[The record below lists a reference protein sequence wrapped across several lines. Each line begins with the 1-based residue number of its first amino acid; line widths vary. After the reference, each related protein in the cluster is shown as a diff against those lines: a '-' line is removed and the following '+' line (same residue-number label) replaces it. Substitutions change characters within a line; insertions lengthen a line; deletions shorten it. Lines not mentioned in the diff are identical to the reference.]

1 MPSRRAALIATLS
14 LAAALLLG
22 AAGWF
27 WYVAPQGPSGTGVA
41 LVGGPF
47 ELTNQEGK
55 RVTDKDFRGRY
66 MLVFFG
72 YTFCPDVCPT
82 TLQMMTQ
89 ALDKIGPAANNIQP
103 VFITIDPA
111 RDTPDTLK
119 SYVSNFS
126 PRLIGLTG
134 SADDI
139 AGVARAYRV
148 AYSKQE
154 TGDPKNYLMDHS
166 SIIYL
171 MGPDGAFVKFFT
183 YTTDVDK
190 LAKDIAAATS
200 SSS

>member
-1 MPSRRAALIATLS
+1 MPSRRTALIAITALVLALIATAVML
-14 LAAALLLG
+14 
-22 AAGWF
+22 WRT
-27 WYVAPQGPSGTGVA
+27 PQGGPSGTGVA

-47 ELTNQEGK
+47 ELTNQDGK

-82 TLQMMTQ
+82 TLQLMTQ
-89 ALDKIGPAANNIQP
+89 ALDKMGPAANNIQP
-103 VFITIDPA
+103 VFITIDPD
-111 RDTPDTLK
+111 RDTPAVLK
-119 SYVSNFS
+119 SYVANFS

-139 AGVARAYRV
+139 AKVARAYRV
-148 AYSKQE
+148 AYSKQD

-171 MGPDGAFVKFFT
+171 MGPDGSFVKFFT

-200 SSS
+200 GSS